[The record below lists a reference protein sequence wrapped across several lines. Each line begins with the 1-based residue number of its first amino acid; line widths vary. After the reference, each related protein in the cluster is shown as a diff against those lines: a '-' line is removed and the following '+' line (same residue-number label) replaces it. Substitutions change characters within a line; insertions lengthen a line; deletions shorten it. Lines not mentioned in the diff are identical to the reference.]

1 MMKIRIADSLP
12 IVAAVLNDNG
22 VSLTFDNVLLD
33 TGSAGTLFPFD
44 LLRKHG
50 IQPPPNALI
59 REMSGIGGGVENVIE
74 FHVESVTVGELCVT
88 DFAIQAGNT
97 DHGYEFNAILG
108 FDFLLE
114 TKAMVDFAHMQIRQG
129 G

>member
-1 MMKIRIADSLP
+1 MKIRIGDNLP
-12 IVAAVLNDNG
+12 IITAILNDNG
-22 VSLTFDNVLLD
+22 VSLKFDNVLLD
-33 TGSAGTLFPFD
+33 TGSAGTFFPFD

-59 REMSGIGGGVENVIE
+59 REMSGIGGGIENVIE
-74 FHVESVTVGELCVT
+74 FHVESVSVGELCVT

-97 DHGYEFNAILG
+97 DLGYEFNAILG

-114 TKAMVDFAHMQIRQG
+114 AKAMIDFAHMQVQHSG
-129 G
+129 

>member
-1 MMKIRIADSLP
+1 MKIRIADNLP
-12 IVAAVLNDNG
+12 IVTAILNDNG
-22 VSLTFDNVLLD
+22 VSLQFDNVLLD

-59 REMSGIGGGVENVIE
+59 REMSGIGGGVEHVIE
-74 FHVESVTVGELCVT
+74 FHVESVTVGELYVT
-88 DFAIQAGNT
+88 DFGIQAGNT
-97 DHGYEFNAILG
+97 DLGYEFNAILG

-114 TKAMVDFAHMQIRQG
+114 TKAAVDFAHMQIEQG
-129 G
+129 EG